1 MYNNVYQ
8 EYINNMMGTMP
19 RNEMD
24 FQNSLPMN
32 LNTYGNFQ
40 NQSPTNMELEKLYPD
55 LYKLLYPMIQ
65 AACMRNT
72 KPLNAETI
80 DEMVNDIYSNFT
92 SDEAISLNINLTNEV
107 RSGTSSNSK
116 VEKNSNTKISTTS
129 QTETRNKS
137 EGENRVIRRP
147 NNYLL
152 NDIIRILLIRELLG
166 RPGNFPPNRPGFP
179 PIPGPGG
186 RPPFRPRDIQSMDYN
201 IYEDPINMYSN
212 YNF

>member
-1 MYNNVYQ
+1 MV
-8 EYINNMMGTMP
+8 
-19 RNEMD
+19 
-24 FQNSLPMN
+24 
-32 LNTYGNFQ
+32 
-40 NQSPTNMELEKLYPD
+40 
-55 LYKLLYPMIQ
+55 Q

-72 KPLNAETI
+72 KTITAETI

-92 SDEAISLNINLTNEV
+92 SDEAISLNINLTNDV
-107 RSGTSSNSK
+107 RSGSSNNSK
-116 VEKNSNTKISTTS
+116 VEKSSNAKISMTS

-152 NDIIRILLIRELLG
+152 NDLIRILLIRELLG

-179 PIPGPGG
+179 PP
-186 RPPFRPRDIQSMDYN
+186 RPPFRPRDIQSVDYN

>member
-8 EYINNMMGTMP
+8 EYINNMMGTLP

-24 FQNSLPMN
+24 FQNNSSMN
-32 LNTYGNFQ
+32 LNTYSNFQ
-40 NQSPTNMELEKLYPD
+40 PTNMELEKLYPD
-55 LYKLLYPMIQ
+55 LYKLLYPMVQ

-72 KPLNAETI
+72 KTITAETI

-92 SDEAISLNINLTNEV
+92 SDEAISLNINLTNDV
-107 RSGTSSNSK
+107 RSGSSNNSK
-116 VEKNSNTKISTTS
+116 VEKSSNAKISMTS

-152 NDIIRILLIRELLG
+152 NDLIRILLIRELLG

-179 PIPGPGG
+179 PP
-186 RPPFRPRDIQSMDYN
+186 RPPFRPRDIQSVDYN

>member
-24 FQNSLPMN
+24 FQNNPSMN

-40 NQSPTNMELEKLYPD
+40 NQNPTNMELEKLYPD

-72 KPLNAETI
+72 KPITAETI
-80 DEMVNDIYSNFT
+80 DEMVNVIYSNFA
-92 SDEAISLNINLTNEV
+92 SDEAISLNVNLTNEV
-107 RSGTSSNSK
+107 RSGTSNISK
-116 VEKNSNTKISTTS
+116 VEKSSISKTTTS

-147 NNYLL
+147 NNFLL

-179 PIPGPGG
+179 PMPGPVG
-186 RPPFRPRDIQSMDYN
+186 RPPFRPRDIQSMDYS